1 VKAADIHALS
11 TEEIRSK
18 IEDTREEYFKMR
30 FQFATG
36 QLTDHSRF
44 RLVRR
49 DIARMETILRQREL
63 AAELE
68 ASEE

>member
-1 VKAADIHALS
+1 MKAVDIHALS
-11 TEEIRSK
+11 TEEIRSR
-18 IEDTREEYFKMR
+18 IEETREEYFKLR

-36 QLTDHSRF
+36 QLTDFSRF
-44 RLVRR
+44 KLVRR